1 MSVYSIDN
9 FMLVKVYILML
20 LMFWWYHQWWFIGT
34 LHNSSLVLD
43 ESRSKLNYI
52 LSKNIKD
59 GKYKYLNLL
68 GVDNVCDSGL
78 DILAAIQEYFYWS
91 ERKSKMEE
99 GNKGKMVR

>member
-1 MSVYSIDN
+1 MMMMMMIVMIV
-9 FMLVKVYILML
+9 MMIAIVL
-20 LMFWWYHQWWFIGT
+20 LMIIIIMMMLYLMIDT

-43 ESRSKLNYI
+43 ESRSKINFI

-78 DILAAIQEYFYWS
+78 EIISAIQQYFY
-91 ERKSKMEE
+91 
-99 GNKGKMVR
+99 